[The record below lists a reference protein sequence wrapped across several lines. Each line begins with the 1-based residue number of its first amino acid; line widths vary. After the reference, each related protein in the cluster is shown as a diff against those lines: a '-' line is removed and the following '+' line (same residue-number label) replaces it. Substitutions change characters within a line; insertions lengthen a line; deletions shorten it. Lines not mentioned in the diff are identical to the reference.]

1 ERGVVPKT
9 GFKFG
14 ADFRTYGELESV
26 SELGHSEAL
35 VRVVTADHAFS
46 PRDLA
51 LDVRL
56 AGGVRKRMVFALT
69 RSKEGI
75 DWLSIGRLTP

>member
-1 ERGVVPKT
+1 PKT

-14 ADFRTYGELESV
+14 ADFRTYDTVTSV

-35 VRVVTADHAFS
+35 VRVVPPAYEIGL
-46 PRDLA
+46 RELA

-56 AGGVRKRMVFALT
+56 AGGVRKRTVFGLADAERVEYVT
-69 RSKEGI
+69 V
-75 DWLSIGRLTP
+75 GRLTP